1 MIIVLSLVGLFVIS
15 IPAIQ
20 TQLANRLTKKIN
32 QNFQTEIKV
41 EGVVIGLD
49 GAVNLTSFFIADHHS
64 DTLFYA
70 KNFKTDLYSFRQWV
84 NGNLFFS
91 TTEFEDVFFKIT
103 QYEGEENTSLFQFTE
118 KLLAHAEP
126 QSEGPVFVKIDDL
139 NVTDGRF
146 LMVDKNSPDK
156 PLEFEKIKLKAN
168 DFFVVN
174 DALEMALKQLKFD
187 SKDYGK
193 VNLNQVEFYYNPC
206 AIDIPS
212 FRLISGN
219 TYLDGNISLFLPNR
233 NFYRFLDSARIDT
246 NINGLFSSQYLE
258 NFIDLP
264 DNFQSLEIKF
274 SATGS
279 LNDFNFSNLE
289 INQEAL
295 ELKAKLEV
303 KEAFSALPIK
313 AFVDLE
319 DLKIISSKL
328 TQIIPVSYHD
338 QIPIPLLN
346 YQSFVGSGT
355 FSFEKNQLIT
365 DLQLTNGDAS
375 IVNRSLLNVANDE
388 GKFKLN
394 RFKGTLEVNR
404 LDLSPWHPKLG
415 WVTSKLTMKG
425 HSADS
430 DDFNINF
437 DIDLDEI
444 LLHDRVINN
453 LNLKGVLKDN
463 ELKVDFVVADEYIRA
478 TSVLAYSWRESQ
490 RKYQF
495 DMNLDQFNLHL
506 FDSEL
511 GGGKAIYSGDLNL
524 FLVGDTFDDLQGNL
538 LFKNIQFESQN
549 QVNSFNDFIL
559 ETGLHEQNRII
570 RTINS
575 DIININF
582 EGKFELSKLNYLFSN
597 AIAEAFPFI
606 PKKKIENTQ
615 ELVYYISLQTAHL
628 NSVFPNLI
636 IDKKTVFSGV
646 LSTQD
651 GVSKMK
657 LNIPQIKFK
666 ALSAENIALQLDNQ
680 NPFFNTFMSIGKIK
694 SDSYEISELYTLGVK
709 TGDTINFRTEF
720 FGRNEKNDL
729 YQLNFALAVDDSTSK
744 ILLKPSTI
752 QLNRNIWSI
761 NPRSDQQHL
770 ISYDPTNK
778 RIDLNFFEARSVN
791 EHIEIKGNYLSSE
804 NFGLSLKM
812 DSVSL
817 QNLALSSE
825 VFDLRGAMDLNVEIK
840 RSPSDNTLKFNGSV
854 DDFEMNDLEMGS
866 LRFFTSGNTQLN
878 SYEVNLLLSHQGNTS
893 MSAKG
898 SILGFD
904 QSPRLD
910 IDFNFDDFDLS
921 FLTSLGKRD
930 VDDVRGKVSGR
941 VNLWGLIDDPKH
953 NGQLILNEGGLAVPD
968 INTEYRISNGTKVTL
983 VDQSFNFDKT
993 KFIDTQFGTQAE
1005 LDGQI
1010 NHVNFSNWDLDL
1022 NIVSDRILMLNIL
1035 EEEDKVFFGDGF
1047 LGGEVRL
1054 YGPSKNLT
1062 IDVVGRTEKGTSIK
1076 IPWAED
1082 YGLVDTSFMKFIDK
1096 KNVSKS
1102 QQQSND
1108 KSYSFIGLQMNF
1120 ELDVNNNAEIK
1131 VVIDKESG
1139 SFLSGHGAGNILMEI
1154 DTNGKFNMW
1163 GDFITFDGVY
1173 NFKNLSVIDKKFNLK
1188 QGGTI
1193 VWEGDPLAAQMDLE
1207 AVYEVPGGANPAI
1220 LLDNPNFN
1228 RKIPTEVLIRLQGNL
1243 LKPDDPIF
1251 EIDFPNTSA
1260 LVTSEINYRLAD
1272 PQISQLQAISLL
1284 SQGIFIN
1291 EVSVSVEGITNNLYE
1306 KASDLFSNLMADD
1319 KGKMQV
1325 GLNYLQGD
1333 KSSVLDINSEDRL
1346 GLTLSTQITDK
1357 ILLNGKIG
1365 VPVGGVEE
1373 TLIVGDLQIDFIL
1386 NEEGTLKAKVFN
1398 KENEFRYIGDEL
1410 GYTQG
1415 VGLSYRVDFETFR
1428 ELITKITNGSQM
1440 NQASQDDSL
1449 VSEPSDSGINFI
1461 NKK

>member
-1 MIIVLSLVGLFVIS
+1 MIIALSFAGLLVIS

-20 TQLANRLTKKIN
+20 TQLANRFSKKIN

-41 EGVVIGLD
+41 EGLAIGFD
-49 GAVNLTSFFIADHHS
+49 GAVNLNSFFISDHHS

-70 KNFKTDLYSFRQWV
+70 KKFKTDLYSFRQWV

-103 QYEGEENTSLFQFTE
+103 QYEGEENSSLFQFIE
-118 KLLAHAEP
+118 KLLAYAEP
-126 QSEGPVFVKIDDL
+126 QSEGSVFVRIDNL
-139 NVTDGRF
+139 NITDGRF
-146 LMVDKNSPDK
+146 LMIDKNSPDK
-156 PLEFEKIKLKAN
+156 PLEFDKIKLKAN

-174 DALEMALKQLKFD
+174 DGLEVALKNLKLD
-187 SKDYGK
+187 SKDYGR

-206 AIDIPS
+206 TIDIPS
-212 FRLISGN
+212 FRLSSGD
-219 TYLDGNISLFLPNR
+219 TFLDGNISLLLPNG

-246 NINGLFSSQYLE
+246 NMKGLFSSQHIE
-258 NFIDLP
+258 NFINLP
-264 DNFQSLEIKF
+264 DNFQPLEIKL
-274 SATGS
+274 SANGS
-279 LNDFNFSNLE
+279 LNDIKFSNLE
-289 INQEAL
+289 INQEVID
-295 ELKAKLEV
+295 LKAKLYV

-328 TQIIPVSYHD
+328 TQIIPFSYHD

-346 YQSFVGSGT
+346 YQPFVGSGT
-355 FSFEKNQLIT
+355 FSFEENQLIS
-365 DLQLTNGDAS
+365 DLQLINGDAS
-375 IVNRSLLNVANDE
+375 IVNRSLFNLATDE
-388 GKFKLN
+388 GKLTLN
-394 RFKGTLEVNR
+394 LFKGTLEVNK

-415 WVTSKLTMKG
+415 WVTSKLVMSG
-425 HSADS
+425 NGPDS
-430 DDFNINF
+430 DGFKINF
-437 DIDLDEI
+437 DIDVDEI

-453 LNLKGVLKDN
+453 LNLKGILEDN
-463 ELKVDFVVADEYIRA
+463 ELKANFIVADEYIRA
-478 TSVLAYSWRESQ
+478 SSVIAYSWGESQ

-495 DMNLDQFNLHL
+495 DLNLDQFNLHL

-524 FLVGDTFDDLQGNL
+524 FLVGDTFENLQGNL
-538 LFKNIQFESQN
+538 LFKNIQFESQTE
-549 QVNSFNDFIL
+549 VDSFSDFIL
-559 ETGLHEQNRII
+559 ETGIHQQNRII

-582 EGKFELSKLNYLFSN
+582 EGKFQLSKLNCLFSN
-597 AIAEAFPFI
+597 AIAEAFPFL
-606 PKKKIENTQ
+606 PKKKIEKTQ
-615 ELVYYISLQTAHL
+615 ELVYYISLKTAHL
-628 NSVFPNLI
+628 NAVFPNLI
-636 IDKKTVFSGV
+636 IDKKAVFSGV
-646 LSTQD
+646 LSTHD

-657 LNIPQIKFK
+657 LNIPKIVFK
-666 ALSAENIALQLDNQ
+666 DLSVENIAIQLDNQ
-680 NPFFNTFMSIGKIK
+680 NPLFNTFMSIGKIE
-694 SDSYEISELYTLGVK
+694 SDSYEISELNTLGVK
-709 TGDTINFRTEF
+709 IGDTLNFRTEF
-720 FGRNEKNDL
+720 FGRNEKTDL
-729 YQLNFALAVDDSTSK
+729 YKLNFALAIDDSESR

-761 NPRSDQQHL
+761 NPSSDQKHF
-770 ISYDPTNK
+770 ISYDPITK
-778 RIDLNFFEARSVN
+778 RIGLNFFEARSVN
-791 EHIEIKGNYLSSE
+791 EYIQMKGNYMSSE
-804 NFGLSLKM
+804 NFGLSLRM

-825 VFDLRGAMDLNVEIK
+825 AFDFRGAMDLNAEIK
-840 RSPSDNTLKFNGSV
+840 RSPSNNSLKFNGSL
-854 DDFEMNDLEMGS
+854 DDFVMNDLEMGS

-878 SYEVNLLLSHQGNTS
+878 SYEVNFLLSNEGKTS

-921 FLTSLGKRD
+921 FLTSVGKGD
-930 VDDVRGKVSGR
+930 IDDIRGKVSGR
-941 VNLWGLIDDPKH
+941 VNLWGLIDHPKH
-953 NGQLILNEGGLAVPD
+953 NGQLILNDGGLAVPD

-983 VDQSFNFDKT
+983 VDQSFNFNKT
-993 KFIDTQFGTQAE
+993 TFKDTQFGTQAE
-1005 LDGQI
+1005 FDGQI
-1010 NHVNFSNWDLDL
+1010 NHLNFSNWDLDL

-1062 IDVVGRTEKGTSIK
+1062 IDVAGVTEKGTTIK

-1096 KNVSKS
+1096 KNVRKS

-1108 KSYSFIGLQMNF
+1108 KPYSFMGLQMNF
-1120 ELDVNNNAEIK
+1120 ELDVNKNAEIK

-1325 GLNYLQGD
+1325 GLNFLQGD

-1428 ELITKITNGSQM
+1428 ELITKITNGSQI
-1440 NQASQDDSL
+1440 NQASLDDSL
-1449 VSEPSDSGINFI
+1449 VSEPSDSVINFI